1 VDLYELC
8 KRNIK
13 EKLMP
18 TEKKTAKKETKKPSE
33 AAEITAEKKV
43 AEKKPAKKCTE
54 YFSRSGT
61 GRALK
66 IRDKASSSGEEIG
79 SIPFGEKAK
88 VYSVEDG
95 WAEVEYNGIK
105 GYSIAAYLTCK

>member
-1 VDLYELC
+1 
-8 KRNIK
+8 
-13 EKLMP
+13 MP
-18 TEKKTAKKETKKPSE
+18 TEKKTAKKKTKKPSE
-33 AAEITAEKKV
+33 AAEEKAEEKP
-43 AEKKPAKKCTE
+43 AEEKKPAKKCTE

>member
-1 VDLYELC
+1 
-8 KRNIK
+8 
-13 EKLMP
+13 MA
-18 TEKKTAKKETKKPSE
+18 TEKKDTKKAAKPASETKKKET
-33 AAEITAEKKV
+33 AA
-43 AEKKPAKKCTE
+43 PAKQKCTE

>member
-1 VDLYELC
+1 
-8 KRNIK
+8 
-13 EKLMP
+13 MS
-18 TEKKTAKKETKKPSE
+18 TEKKTSKKETKKPSE